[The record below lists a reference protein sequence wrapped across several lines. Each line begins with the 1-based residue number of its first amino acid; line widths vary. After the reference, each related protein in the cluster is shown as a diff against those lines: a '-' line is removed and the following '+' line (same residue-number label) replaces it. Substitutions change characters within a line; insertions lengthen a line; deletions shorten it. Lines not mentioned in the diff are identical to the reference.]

1 MHLRRDLAQA
11 GVERRRQRV
20 VPRARLASRDVHDHE
35 RVHAPGGL
43 PRAHRRRLSRHRAKE
58 KVHGGMQGASVDPGS
73 DAPRGRVK
81 RVDGFSSKRPLAPIL
96 ASTVPGMI
104 FFILARDDAVA
115 LLLLPVGGVDEEH
128 SVGRHL
134 LQRERGG
141 AAVEH
146 VVVLL
151 DEIAELIERAPRD
164 VAIGD
169 GRLDLAPGSN
179 VRGVGRDGCRGDFVV
194 VVVVVVVGGDVVVVD
209 GGEGCFVV
217 VVVGIIRVRVT
228 RRVVAGDRR
237 QTPPVIRRGR
247 PRRRVH
253 PRRAARRPSPARR
266 VARARWT
273 PTARDARR
281 DDRPEVPIPPRVDL
295 AQRREARPDAR
306 RRIPRDRT
314 RRVTRA
320 DREERPERSSHRPH
334 LLVVRCPTLMR

>member
-1 MHLRRDLAQA
+1 MH
-11 GVERRRQRV
+11 
-20 VPRARLASRDVHDHE
+20 
-35 RVHAPGGL
+35 
-43 PRAHRRRLSRHRAKE
+43 
-58 KVHGGMQGASVDPGS
+58 ASVGVDSGS
-73 DAPRGRVK
+73 DAPRGREHSP
-81 RVDGFSSKRPLAPIL
+81 RGAFSSSRRWSVVGAF
-96 ASTVPGMI
+96 PGV
-104 FFILARDDAVA
+104 FFFVLCVRDDAPV
-115 LLLLPVGGVDEEH
+115 PVGGVDEEH

-141 AAVEH
+141 AAVER

-169 GRLDLAPGSN
+169 GSVDLAPGSN
-179 VRGVGRDGCRGDFVV
+179 VRRVGRDGCRGDFVV

-209 GGEGCFVV
+209 GGEGCFCFVVVV
-217 VVVGIIRVRVT
+217 VVVGIIRVRVI

-253 PRRAARRPSPARR
+253 PRRAARRPSRGRR
-266 VARARWT
+266 VARWT
-273 PTARDARR
+273 PSARDARR
-281 DDRPEVPIPPRVDL
+281 GDRPEVPIPPRVDR

-306 RRIPRDRT
+306 RRVPRDRT

-320 DREERPERSSHRPH
+320 HREERPERSSHRPH
-334 LLVVRCPTLMR
+334 LLVVRRCPNAMLRFFVGEHK